1 MIYSHLF
8 SSLGPLRGRTF
19 AKKRRR
25 RKYFRNERK
34 DLPIEGVH
42 NAMAGEENERGV
54 SLFPLQLIDSLPSVR
69 PSEEEEEGWAQVGS
83 NRGPPAAALESR
95 EPASLSVS
103 QGTLAPPP
111 MRTWSVC
118 ACESGERDLR
128 RGRRP
133 PCRAPRLA
141 GKRGRMEEE
150 EEEGHP

>member
-54 SLFPLQLIDSLPSVR
+54 SLFPLQLIDSLPSVGGGGGGVGSSGLEPRPARRRTRVSRTREPVSQSGDSCASADEDVECVCLRVRGERPEAGKEAPMSR
-69 PSEEEEEGWAQVGS
+69 PSPGG
-83 NRGPPAAALESR
+83 
-95 EPASLSVS
+95 
-103 QGTLAPPP
+103 
-111 MRTWSVC
+111 
-118 ACESGERDLR
+118 
-128 RGRRP
+128 
-133 PCRAPRLA
+133 
-141 GKRGRMEEE
+141 
-150 EEEGHP
+150 